1 MTGAPPTGL
10 PGLRRFLRIW
20 ELENR
25 DVGKYKATGHPIRFS
40 QTPVAPTTGAP
51 VLGEHSE
58 NVLREFGYSDKE
70 IAELRAN
77 AVVK

>member
-1 MTGAPPTGL
+1 LYTDPQAQAL
-10 PGLRRFLRIW
+10 NLVW

-25 DVGKYKATGHPIRFS
+25 TVGKYKATGHPIRFS
-40 QTPVAPTTGAP
+40 QTPVTPTAGAP

-58 NVLREFGYSDKE
+58 SVLRQFGYSDKE
-70 IAELRAN
+70 IAELKAT